1 MKISKLLA
9 GITAAVS
16 AVAILTASVSAYDF
30 GNKDLGKNWSI
41 NATVPASEFAN
52 LTKDSYVTI
61 TFEADKEELAEDQ
74 QYWSIKPM
82 DSSWTFID
90 PNGEG
95 GPELAE
101 GKDAYPVDKEDTS
114 ITFKVPTDFVESIKT
129 GGMVIIGHRITLKT
143 LTVSDEAPAT
153 EAPATEAPA
162 TEAPADQTEAEN
174 NNTENNSN
182 TEPDK
187 GMPNTGVE
195 SVAVLAGVGILAAAA
210 VLFTKKRK

>member
-9 GITAAVS
+9 GITAVVS
-16 AVAILTASVSAYDF
+16 AVAVLTASVSAYDF
-30 GNKDLGKNWSI
+30 GNKNLGKNWSI
-41 NATVPASEFAN
+41 NATVPASEFAD

-61 TFEADKEELAEDQ
+61 TFEADQEELEEKE

-101 GKDAYPVDKEDTS
+101 GKDAYPVEKDATS
-114 ITFKVPTDFVESIKT
+114 ITFKVPADFVDSIKT

-143 LTVSDEAPAT
+143 MTISNEAPAT
-153 EAPATEAPA
+153 EAVPTE
-162 TEAPADQTEAEN
+162 TEAET
-174 NNTENNSN
+174 NNTENSGDS
-182 TEPDK
+182 DK

-195 SVAVLAGVGILAAAA
+195 SVAVFAGVGILAAAA